1 MAPILS
7 AVGSFLNVMA
17 LAIDV
22 LCWMRLLRLGG
33 RLTKA
38 ELATPRYLLLHAAAS
53 VITHARYLILRM
65 LET

>member
-7 AVGSFLNVMA
+7 ALGSFLNVVA
-17 LAIDV
+17 LVID
-22 LCWMRLLRLGG
+22 LLRWMRLLRLDG

-38 ELATPRYLLLHAAAS
+38 EPATPRYLLLHAAAS

-65 LET
+65 LEI

>member
-17 LAIDV
+17 LAIDL
-22 LCWMRLLRLGG
+22 LCWMRLLRLDG

-38 ELATPRYLLLHAAAS
+38 EPATPLYLLVHAAAS
-53 VITHARYLILRM
+53 VIAHARYWILRM